1 MVTVVVVVAVVA
13 IAAVSVAAVLLFLL
27 PLLFL
32 LLLLIL
38 CLVLVA
44 LSRLKP
50 THQEGGD
57 LKKKREMFAK
67 QREEMKQAGKLDDL
81 REKLPDCTDG
91 TNFAD
96 LVKVM
101 AAISS

>member
-1 MVTVVVVVAVVA
+1 MVVVVVAVVA
-13 IAAVSVAAVLLFLL
+13 IAAVSVAAVLPLL
-27 PLLFL
+27 LLFL

-38 CLVLVA
+38 CLVLFA
-44 LSRLKP
+44 LSHLKP

>member
-1 MVTVVVVVAVVA
+1 MVVVAVVA
-13 IAAVSVAAVLLFLL
+13 IAAVSVAAVLPLL
-27 PLLFL
+27 LLFL

-38 CLVLVA
+38 FLVLFA

>member
-1 MVTVVVVVAVVA
+1 MVVVVVVVAVVA
-13 IAAVSVAAVLLFLL
+13 IAAVSVAAVLPLL
-27 PLLFL
+27 LLLFL
-32 LLLLIL
+32 LLL
-38 CLVLVA
+38 
-44 LSRLKP
+44 
-50 THQEGGD
+50 HQEGGD

-101 AAISS
+101 AAISP